1 MSLTVHRVLYS
12 LLAALGFLMM
22 VPLMANMRRFQAELA
37 MNPMAVESALGVGA
51 PHWVVRFTGLF
62 LLGLLLAA
70 GFLYA
75 ALSAG
80 VPRAW
85 RPQEDGVSR
94 CRRCDAEIRFGI
106 GRCPICDQQ
115 LVW

>member
-1 MSLTVHRVLYS
+1 MPLTVRRVLYS
-12 LLAALGFLMM
+12 LLAALGFIMM
-22 VPLMANMRRFQAELA
+22 VPLMANMRRFQAELG
-37 MNPMAVESALGVGA
+37 MDPMAVESALGVAA
-51 PHWVVRFTGLF
+51 PDWVVRFSGLF

-85 RPQEDGVSR
+85 RPQENGAPR
-94 CRRCDAEIRFGI
+94 CRRCHAEIRFGI
-106 GRCPICDQQ
+106 GRCPVCDQQ

>member
-1 MSLTVHRVLYS
+1 MPLTVRRVLYS
-12 LLAALGFLMM
+12 LLAALGFIMM
-22 VPLMANMRRFQAELA
+22 VPLMANMRRFQAALA
-37 MNPMAVESALGVGA
+37 MDPIAVESALGAGA
-51 PHWVVRFTGLF
+51 PGWVLRLTGLF
-62 LLGLLLAA
+62 LLGLLLAT

-85 RPQEDGVSR
+85 RPQENGVSR

-106 GRCPICDQQ
+106 GRCPVCDQQ